1 MKGFGLYLIITLLLL
16 SAVTYMLSTG
26 NKSQEVQY
34 SEVVSMFEREQVQA
48 FEYNDGTLH
57 LVLNDGKNT
66 KLTAKVPYLD
76 LFYADLGKLIDEQRE
91 AGILKEYTYKTV
103 EMPWWASFVP
113 YLIVLVLFGLL
124 WYFMMNKQ
132 GGGGGSPM
140 QFGRARVKMAS
151 DDKKKVTFD
160 DVAGADEEKAELQ
173 EIVEFL
179 KNPRKFIDIGA
190 RIPKGVLL
198 VGPPG
203 TGKTLIA
210 KAVAGEA
217 GVPFLSISGSDFVEL
232 YVGVGASRVRDLFE
246 QAKKS
251 APAIVFIDEIDAV
264 GRQRGAGLG
273 GGHDEREQTLNQL
286 LVEMDGFGV
295 NEGVIVIAAT
305 NRKDILDNA
314 LLRPGRFD
322 RQVYVGAPDVVGRE
336 AILKVHARGK
346 QFDPDV
352 DFKSIAKT
360 TTGFTGAD
368 LENLLNEAALLAAR
382 RNKKFITTEEIE
394 QSLLKVVMGVEKR
407 TRIVNEEDQ
416 KLTAYHEA
424 GHAIAFHVLPTQ
436 DPVHHVTI
444 IPRSNGAG
452 GFTMPL
458 PKEDNAYRTRR
469 YMEEHLIV
477 CLAGRVAE
485 EIFMDDISTGAYGD
499 IKQATAM
506 ARAMVINYG
515 FSDKIGPIDYDA
527 QGGEIFLG
535 RDFAAGQGYSDAKA
549 AEIDE
554 EIHRLIQEANTR
566 CRKLLED
573 NREQLTRVAEYLRR
587 NETIDGEIF
596 RKLYDGE
603 EVADRT
609 APSERELKG
618 VNVDITLEADSE
630 EVLAAQKQDTIVP
643 EKEEQKEDPALDKEQ
658 DTASTED
665 TQK

>member
-1 MKGFGLYLIITLLLL
+1 
-16 SAVTYMLSTG
+16 
-26 NKSQEVQY
+26 
-34 SEVVSMFEREQVQA
+34 
-48 FEYNDGTLH
+48 
-57 LVLNDGKNT
+57 
-66 KLTAKVPYLD
+66 
-76 LFYADLGKLIDEQRE
+76 
-91 AGILKEYTYKTV
+91 
-103 EMPWWASFVP
+103 
-113 YLIVLVLFGLL
+113 
-124 WYFMMNKQ
+124 
-132 GGGGGSPM
+132 
-140 QFGRARVKMAS
+140 
-151 DDKKKVTFD
+151 
-160 DVAGADEEKAELQ
+160 
-173 EIVEFL
+173 
-179 KNPRKFIDIGA
+179 
-190 RIPKGVLL
+190 
-198 VGPPG
+198 
-203 TGKTLIA
+203 
-210 KAVAGEA
+210 
-217 GVPFLSISGSDFVEL
+217 
-232 YVGVGASRVRDLFE
+232 
-246 QAKKS
+246 
-251 APAIVFIDEIDAV
+251 
-264 GRQRGAGLG
+264 
-273 GGHDEREQTLNQL
+273 
-286 LVEMDGFGV
+286 
-295 NEGVIVIAAT
+295 
-305 NRKDILDNA
+305 
-314 LLRPGRFD
+314 
-322 RQVYVGAPDVVGRE
+322 
-336 AILKVHARGK
+336 
-346 QFDPDV
+346 
-352 DFKSIAKT
+352 
-360 TTGFTGAD
+360 
-368 LENLLNEAALLAAR
+368 
-382 RNKKFITTEEIE
+382 
-394 QSLLKVVMGVEKR
+394 MGVEKR

-643 EKEEQKEDPALDKEQ
+643 EKEEQKEAPAKEQ
-658 DTASTED
+658 DTASAED

>member
-1 MKGFGLYLIITLLLL
+1 M
-16 SAVTYMLSTG
+16 S
-26 NKSQEVQY
+26 
-34 SEVVSMFEREQVQA
+34 
-48 FEYNDGTLH
+48 
-57 LVLNDGKNT
+57 
-66 KLTAKVPYLD
+66 
-76 LFYADLGKLIDEQRE
+76 
-91 AGILKEYTYKTV
+91 
-103 EMPWWASFVP
+103 
-113 YLIVLVLFGLL
+113 
-124 WYFMMNKQ
+124 
-132 GGGGGSPM
+132 
-140 QFGRARVKMAS
+140 GRS
-151 DDKKKVTFD
+151 
-160 DVAGADEEKAELQ
+160 
-173 EIVEFL
+173 
-179 KNPRKFIDIGA
+179 
-190 RIPKGVLL
+190 
-198 VGPPG
+198 
-203 TGKTLIA
+203 
-210 KAVAGEA
+210 
-217 GVPFLSISGSDFVEL
+217 
-232 YVGVGASRVRDLFE
+232 
-246 QAKKS
+246 
-251 APAIVFIDEIDAV
+251 
-264 GRQRGAGLG
+264 
-273 GGHDEREQTLNQL
+273 
-286 LVEMDGFGV
+286 
-295 NEGVIVIAAT
+295 
-305 NRKDILDNA
+305 
-314 LLRPGRFD
+314 D

-444 IPRSNGAG
+444 IPRSNGVG

-477 CLAGRVAE
+477 SLAGRVAE

-554 EIHRLIQEANTR
+554 EIHRLI
-566 CRKLLED
+566 RK
-573 NREQLTRVAEYLRR
+573 RQIHAVISFWRR
-587 NETIDGEIF
+587 T
-596 RKLYDGE
+596 
-603 EVADRT
+603 RT
-609 APSERELKG
+609 A
-618 VNVDITLEADSE
+618 
-630 EVLAAQKQDTIVP
+630 DTGRRISAP
-643 EKEEQKEDPALDKEQ
+643 Q
-658 DTASTED
+658 
-665 TQK
+665 